1 MNKPREFDAALLEE
15 MRALFGDRVTTSRG
29 VREHHG
35 KDESYFPYAAPDAVV
50 FPESTEKVRDIVDLC
65 RRHKT
70 PMIPFGVGT
79 SLEGHVLAIHGGVCI
94 DLSRM
99 NKMLA
104 VHEADLDAVVQAGV
118 TRKQLNEHIR
128 HTGLF
133 FPVDPGADATLGG
146 MAATRASGTNAVR
159 YGTMRENVLALT
171 VVLADGRVITTSRRS
186 RKSAAGYDLTRLFV
200 GSEGTLGIATEVTVR
215 LYAVPEAISAA
226 VCSFPE
232 MAGAV
237 STVIQTLQSGIPI
250 ARTYKVHASTAPST
264 TKPQVTAAP
273 MASAPQPARTAE

>member
-1 MNKPREFDAALLEE
+1 

-35 KDESYFPYAAPDAVV
+35 KDESYFPCAPPDAVV
-50 FPESTEKVRDIVDLC
+50 FPESNEEVRDIVDLC

-70 PMIPFGVGT
+70 PMIPYGVGT
-79 SLEGHVLAIHGGVCI
+79 SLEGHVLAIRGGVCI

-99 NKMLA
+99 NKVLA

-159 YGTMRENVLALT
+159 YGTMRENVLAMT
-171 VVLADGRVITTSRRS
+171 VVLADGRVMATQLAS
-186 RKSAAGYDLTRLFV
+186 RKGVPGYELTRLII
-200 GSEGTLGIATEVTVR
+200 GW
-215 LYAVPEAISAA
+215 
-226 VCSFPE
+226 
-232 MAGAV
+232 
-237 STVIQTLQSGIPI
+237 
-250 ARTYKVHASTAPST
+250 
-264 TKPQVTAAP
+264 
-273 MASAPQPARTAE
+273 